1 MSPATLSAL
10 AAWLQTHL
18 DEPQPLK
25 RPGPEEVTHL
35 ALALEPRD
43 LPAHLTADALF
54 VHRSR
59 GVGEGWPGLGVL
71 GAHDGFDLH
80 LTTGPNRVLAAR
92 LGWQEVRPLHWEGQP
107 AGLLATVPQPTWEAL
122 RAALH
127 AELGGEDDSVAPT
140 LPITGPLRVAL
151 MNRLNPGTAAMAAE
165 QGAHVYLTGQLRP
178 SALGAVRAAGLGVV
192 ALGHRRTEW
201 WGLGQLADQLRAAF
215 PGLQATLHPGSQ
227 GSGPQGPAEL

>member
-10 AAWLQTHL
+10 AEWLQRRL

-25 RPGPEEVTHL
+25 RPGPEAVTQL
-35 ALALEPRD
+35 ALALEPAD
-43 LPAHLTADALF
+43 LPARLAADALF

-92 LGWQEVRPLHWEGQP
+92 LGWTDGHVLTWAGQP
-107 AGLLATVPQPTWEAL
+107 AGLLATPPQTTWDDL

-127 AELGGEDDSVAPT
+127 AELGGEDASFPPAQA
-140 LPITGPLRVAL
+140 GAPLRVAL
-151 MNRLNPGTAAMAAE
+151 MNRLNPETVALVA
-165 QGAHVYLTGQLRP
+165 GAGAQVYLTGQVRP
-178 SALGAVRAAGLGVV
+178 SAVPALQAAGLGLV
-192 ALGHRRTEW
+192 ALGHARTER
-201 WGLGQLADQLRAAF
+201 WGLRELARELRAAF
-215 PGLQATLHPGSQ
+215 PGLQTTVHPGP
-227 GSGPQGPAEL
+227 SGEPEL

>member
-10 AAWLQTHL
+10 ADWLGTHL
-18 DEPQPLK
+18 AEPQPLK
-25 RPGPEEVTHL
+25 RPGPEAVTRL
-35 ALALEPRD
+35 ALALEPGD
-43 LPAHLTADALF
+43 LPTDPQADALF
-54 VHRSR
+54 LHRSR

-92 LGWQEVRPLHWEGQP
+92 LGWTAVQLLHWEGQP
-107 AGLLATVPQPTWEAL
+107 AGLLATAPQASWGEL

-127 AELGGEDDSVAPT
+127 AELGGEDEALAPREPVAR
-140 LPITGPLRVAL
+140 PLRVAL
-151 MNRLNPGTAAMAAE
+151 MNRLSPGTVTLAAA
-165 QGAHVYLTGQLRP
+165 QGAHVYLTGQQRP
-178 SALGAVRAAGLGVV
+178 SALAAVQAAGLGLI

-215 PGLQATLHPGSQ
+215 PGLETSLYGAVR
-227 GSGPQGPAEL
+227 